1 MRDEWRAVRE
11 ENWGKLGEKKKWG
24 GRPKGIGG
32 EREEWVSEGRWRRKG
47 REERGKIK

>member
-1 MRDEWRAVRE
+1 MNRE
-11 ENWGKLGEKKKWG
+11 LLGKKIGENLGRKKKWG